1 MQTWTQYEL
10 TQAKAA
16 KEAYGKN
23 AKGKMQAI
31 GDVLATKREY
41 SLHETVKLALSLG
54 LRHSNNNVKFI
65 SAGLKNDIIR
75 ILKLQEVLQTLH
87 SNDQDIYAPNL
98 LEKYK
103 NWPRNL
109 DNICYATFASTY
121 ENCSKNIDD
130 PDDIGNYTTN
140 KTSGYDDECDLK
152 TKIVKLQNNKGK
164 MR

>member
-1 MQTWTQYEL
+1 ML
-10 TQAKAA
+10 SQAKAA
-16 KEAYGKN
+16 KEAYGKD

-41 SLHETVKLALSLG
+41 SLHEAVKLALSLG

-65 SAGLKNDIIR
+65 SAGFKNDIIR

-103 NWPRNL
+103 N
-109 DNICYATFASTY
+109 
-121 ENCSKNIDD
+121 
-130 PDDIGNYTTN
+130 
-140 KTSGYDDECDLK
+140 
-152 TKIVKLQNNKGK
+152 
-164 MR
+164 